1 MSHDADSNRAVGPVR
16 LQDIKP
22 GERARVVG
30 YAENSAYGGELMQL
44 GLIPGTRIELKRQAP
59 LGDPVE
65 ISFRGFSL
73 ALRPN
78 EAECLLLE
86 KL

>member
-1 MSHDADSNRAVGPVR
+1 MSNDADRHGTASPVR
-16 LQDIKP
+16 LQDIRP

-30 YAENSAYGGELMQL
+30 YREDSAYGEQLMQL
-44 GLIPGTRIELKRQAP
+44 GLIPGTRIELQRRAP
-59 LGDPVE
+59 LGDPVA
-65 ISFRGFSL
+65 IGFRGFCL
-73 ALRPN
+73 ALRPD